1 MKRYSKAY
9 LAKHPEKQGQ
19 DLATT
24 RKACERYKTNPVS
37 VFNFLEGTRFT
48 EEKHAQ
54 QQSPFQHLLKPKAGG
69 IAFVLDAMGE
79 QLQGLVNVTLYYPQG
94 KPTLWDLLSG
104 QIKRIVMRVEITPI
118 PQQFIGQSYDQN
130 TAYRAE
136 FQDWVNNLWRVKDQ
150 QLQQLIA
157 ADQTEINK

>member
-1 MKRYSKAY
+1 
-9 LAKHPEKQGQ
+9 
-19 DLATT
+19 
-24 RKACERYKTNPVS
+24 
-37 VFNFLEGTRFT
+37 
-48 EEKHAQ
+48 
-54 QQSPFQHLLKPKAGG
+54 
-69 IAFVLDAMGE
+69 MGE